1 MKNMYSAVIL
11 FTGLLMLSN
20 VVIAEPLSITA
31 DDNIESVLKSND
43 GKQVTVKLGSG
54 DELTGTIG
62 TVNGK
67 LVHLRELSGKEFFDA
82 VVSMDDI
89 SAVIIRTK
97 K

>member
-1 MKNMYSAVIL
+1 MKSMYSVVIFL
-11 FTGLLMLSN
+11 TGMLLLSSA
-20 VVIAEPLSITA
+20 VIAEPLSITA

-82 VVSMDDI
+82 VVSMDNI
-89 SAVIIRTK
+89 SAIIIRTK

>member
-1 MKNMYSAVIL
+1 MKSMYSVVIFL
-11 FTGLLMLSN
+11 TGMLLLSS

>member
-1 MKNMYSAVIL
+1 MKNMYSVVIL

-20 VVIAEPLSITA
+20 AVIAEPLSITA

-89 SAVIIRTK
+89 SAIIIRTK